1 MFAKLESALQE
12 QLEARKK
19 ELKSLENNLEIAK
32 ERPLVIEESIARVRE
47 EIQYYED
54 LIGKPGED

>member
-47 EIQYYED
+47 EIQFYEN